1 MINIRRLDTD
11 SDSDDDQAGASNGK
25 TRPARKM
32 SRSWTS
38 TKSEMKKLVVKTEE
52 IQILGDN
59 TSHVSHIS
67 VDAETSKVRRSSH
80 WSIT

>member
-1 MINIRRLDTD
+1 
-11 SDSDDDQAGASNGK
+11 
-25 TRPARKM
+25 M

-67 VDAETSKVRRSSH
+67 VDGETSKVRSVF
-80 WSIT
+80 